1 MSLALAVLRDKMI
14 SARTRRERALAV
26 AWRPLSAAA
35 VRHGQWRRD
44 RRGSGRGRDATGSET
59 SERLV
64 AEARG
69 LRLRLLTFS
78 RQTSP

>member
-35 VRHGQWRRD
+35 VRHWAMAARPARIGP
-44 RRGSGRGRDATGSET
+44 GTGP
-59 SERLV
+59 RIGDGKRNKRAV
-64 AEARG
+64 G
-69 LRLRLLTFS
+69 C
-78 RQTSP
+78 